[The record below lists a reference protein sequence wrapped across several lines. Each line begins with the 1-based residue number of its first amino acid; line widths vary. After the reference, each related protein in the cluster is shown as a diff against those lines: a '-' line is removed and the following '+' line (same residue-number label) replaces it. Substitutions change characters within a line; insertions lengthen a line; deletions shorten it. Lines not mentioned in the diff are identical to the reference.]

1 MWAAGLVGAAM
12 PPESPVTVFGVGI
25 ERSAH
30 DPPVAA
36 LPGRSVESVVVEGD
50 PVAAV
55 LRQTGM
61 GYEVFAAAT
70 LATFAA
76 DLPAVVDTVVTG
88 TRLPVV
94 LARPP
99 KDGPAPIRRILLPL
113 AGTVQARAAT
123 EVAIAIAAHHGASL
137 FLLHVD
143 TDVTEPEPVLPVD
156 DEVGGVAAA
165 AGQIVRAV
173 RRQGARSRVPGDD
186 PGEELL
192 DRAALLARQ
201 SAVRSRRVIVHHPT
215 RGLAIVE
222 AARRMRAD
230 LVVIGVTPQPVAD
243 RVFLGQTASHVL
255 AAADLGVLVV
265 ATGR

>member
-1 MWAAGLVGAAM
+1 
-12 PPESPVTVFGVGI
+12 
-25 ERSAH
+25 
-30 DPPVAA
+30 
-36 LPGRSVESVVVEGD
+36 
-50 PVAAV
+50 
-55 LRQTGM
+55 
-61 GYEVFAAAT
+61 
-70 LATFAA
+70 
-76 DLPAVVDTVVTG
+76 
-88 TRLPVV
+88 VV

-99 KDGPAPIRRILLPL
+99 KEGPAPIRRILLPL

-137 FLLHVD
+137 FLLHVN
-143 TDVTEPEPVLPVD
+143 TDVAEPEPVEPVED
-156 DEVGGVAAA
+156 DQVGAVAAA

-173 RRQGARSRVPGDD
+173 RRQGARTRVPGDD

-192 DRAALLARQ
+192 DRAASLARE
-201 SAVRSRRVIVHHPT
+201 STVRSRRVIVRHPT

-222 AARRMRAD
+222 AAQRMRAD